1 MKRDELFRHGAP
13 RGGDFVFDASVAAVF
28 DDMIA
33 RSVPFY
39 DEQQRMLAEL
49 VQRFA
54 RPGAAVH
61 DLGCATATTLIRL
74 ARAFEAGEGH
84 RLVGHDRS
92 EPMLRQAR
100 ERIDAEGL
108 TQRIEL
114 RRADLEDPAQL
125 QLENA
130 GVVLCCWTLQFIR
143 PLQREALV
151 RRVYDA
157 LADGGALIVTEKVL
171 SNEPELDREFIDCY
185 YAHKA
190 RSGYSATEIHRKRE
204 ALENVLVPYRIDEN
218 RALFRRCGFE
228 PVDTF
233 FQWFNF
239 AGFLCLKPS
248 RGGDAAHVQ
257 GRR

>member
-1 MKRDELFRHGAP
+1 MKRDELFRNGAP
-13 RGGDFVFDASVAAVF
+13 RGGDFAFDASVAAVF

-39 DEQQRMLAEL
+39 EEQQRMLAEL
-49 VQRFA
+49 VQQYLP
-54 RPGAAVH
+54 PGTAVH

-74 ARAFEAGEGH
+74 ARAIDAAEGS
-84 RLVGHDRS
+84 RLIGHDRS

-100 ERIDAEGL
+100 ARIDAEGL
-108 TQRIEL
+108 AQRIEL
-114 RRADLEDPAQL
+114 RQADLEEPAQL
-125 QLENA
+125 QLQNA

-143 PLQREALV
+143 PPRRETLV
-151 RRVYDA
+151 RRIFDA

-171 SNEPELDREFIDCY
+171 SNEAELDRAFIDAY
-185 YAHKA
+185 HAHKS
-190 RSGYSATEIHRKRE
+190 RSGYSDTEIHRKRE

-218 RALFRRCGFE
+218 RALFQRCGFR

-239 AGFLCLKPS
+239 AGFLCFKPV
-248 RGGDAAHVQ
+248 D
-257 GRR
+257 

>member
-1 MKRDELFRHGAP
+1 MKRDELFRDGAP
-13 RGGDFVFDASVAAVF
+13 RGGDFAFDASVAAVF

-39 DEQQRMLAEL
+39 EEQQRMLAEL
-49 VQRFA
+49 VQRYL
-54 RPGAAVH
+54 PSGTDVH

-74 ARAFEAGEGH
+74 ARMLEARERP
-84 RLVGHDRS
+84 RLIGHDRS
-92 EPMLRQAR
+92 EPMLRQAQA
-100 ERIDAEGL
+100 RIDAEGL
-108 TQRIEL
+108 AQRIEL
-114 RRADLEDPAQL
+114 RRSDLEVPEQVQL
-125 QLENA
+125 RNA

-143 PLQREALV
+143 PAQREALV
-151 RRVYDA
+151 RRVFDA

-171 SNEPELDREFIDCY
+171 SNEADLDRAFIEAY

-190 RSGYSATEIHRKRE
+190 RSGYSETEIHRKRE

-218 RALFRRCGFE
+218 RALFRRCGFQ

-239 AGFLCLKPS
+239 AGFLCLKPA
-248 RGGDAAHVQ
+248 RGGRS
-257 GRR
+257 GRA

>member
-1 MKRDELFRHGAP
+1 MTRDELFRNGGP
-13 RGGDFVFDASVAAVF
+13 RGGDFAFDASVAAVF

-39 DEQQRMLAEL
+39 EEQQRMLAEL
-49 VQRFA
+49 VQQYL
-54 RPGAAVH
+54 PPDGDVH

-74 ARAFEAGEGH
+74 ARTLDAAARS
-84 RLVGHDRS
+84 RLIGHDRS

-100 ERIDAEGL
+100 ARIDAEGL
-108 TQRIEL
+108 AQRIEL
-114 RRADLEDPAQL
+114 RQSDLEDPAQL
-125 QLENA
+125 ELQNA

-143 PLQREALV
+143 PPQREVLI

-157 LADGGALIVTEKVL
+157 LADGGALVVTEKVL
-171 SNEPELDREFIDCY
+171 SNEAELDRAFIDAY
-185 YAHKA
+185 HAHKA
-190 RSGYSATEIHRKRE
+190 RSGYSETEIHRKRE

-218 RALFRRCGFE
+218 RALFRRCGFQ

-239 AGFLCLKPS
+239 AGFLCLKPDRGKRS
-248 RGGDAAHVQ
+248 RQ
-257 GRR
+257 P

>member
-1 MKRDELFRHGAP
+1 VKRDELFRNGAP
-13 RGGDFVFDASVAAVF
+13 RGGDFAFDASVAAVF

-39 DEQQRMLAEL
+39 EEQQRMLAEL
-49 VQRFA
+49 VKEYL
-54 RPGAAVH
+54 PPDTDVH

-74 ARAFEAGEGH
+74 ARTLDAGAGP

-100 ERIDAEGL
+100 ARIEAEGL
-108 TQRIEL
+108 ARRIEL
-114 RRADLEDPAQL
+114 RQADLEEPAQL
-125 QLENA
+125 QLQNA

-143 PLQREALV
+143 PPQRETLV
-151 RRVYDA
+151 RGIFDA
-157 LADGGALIVTEKVL
+157 LAYGGALIVTEKVL
-171 SNEPELDREFIDCY
+171 SNEAELDRTFIDAY
-185 YAHKA
+185 FAHKS
-190 RSGYSATEIHRKRE
+190 RSGYSETEIHRKRE

-218 RALFRRCGFE
+218 RALFRRCGFR

-239 AGFLCLKPS
+239 AGFLCLKPA
-248 RGGDAAHVQ
+248 RG
-257 GRR
+257 R